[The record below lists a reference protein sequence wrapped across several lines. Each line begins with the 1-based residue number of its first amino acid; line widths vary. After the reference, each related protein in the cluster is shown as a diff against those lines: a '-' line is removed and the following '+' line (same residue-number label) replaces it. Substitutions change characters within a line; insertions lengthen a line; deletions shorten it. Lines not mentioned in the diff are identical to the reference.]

1 MNCRFLF
8 FFFFSSRRRHTRFDC
23 DWSSDVCSSDLD
35 RAGQFPAVP
44 VAGPAGRR
52 GAERPGDPG
61 AGHARSRLRHHRRD
75 RVRHRPQRPG
85 DRGSVGFAQRRD
97 AGAGHQPAAH
107 GARRR
112 PAGQG
117 RASGCEMTRRLVAFG
132 LAALLL
138 GGCMVGPDYVKPSAP
153 STAAYKESNGWKV
166 AQPSDHL
173 PRGAWWDLFADPDLR
188 ALEQEVATANQ
199 DLKIAEARLREARA
213 AVRFNRA
220 GLFPTISTSLGASSV
235 RESSNQPFL
244 TSGFQPGHSGDFLWS
259 LDLSY
264 EVDLWGRVRRTVAS
278 ARHEA
283 QATAADLE
291 TAQLSLQA
299 ELAIDYF
306 ELRAADA
313 QQQLLNET
321 VKAFEDALRLTENR
335 FRGGAAPQ
343 SDVAQAQT
351 QLDTTRVQATDIA
364 AQRAQFEHAIAVLIG
379 KPPASFSLPRRPL
392 DHRPPDIPA
401 GLPSQLLERRP
412 DIAAAER
419 RVAEANEQIGIARA
433 AYYPTVMLNASV
445 GFEGS
450 TFGNFLNGSSLL
462 WAVGTSITQTIF
474 DGGRRRA
481 TSEAARAAYDATVA
495 SYRQTTLTAFQQV
508 EDNLA
513 ALRILEQE
521 AQQQR
526 RAVESARESLQLF
539 TNRYRGGV
547 DNYLQVITAQTVALA
562 NQRNEID
569 ILRRRMD
576 ASVLLVKAIGGGWDV
591 AALPKD

>member
-1 MNCRFLF
+1 M
-8 FFFFSSRRRHTRFDC
+8 S
-23 DWSSDVCSSDLD
+23 
-35 RAGQFPAVP
+35 
-44 VAGPAGRR
+44 
-52 GAERPGDPG
+52 
-61 AGHARSRLRHHRRD
+61 
-75 RVRHRPQRPG
+75 
-85 DRGSVGFAQRRD
+85 
-97 AGAGHQPAAH
+97 
-107 GARRR
+107 
-112 PAGQG
+112 G
-117 RASGCEMTRRLVAFG
+117 RAAAFVG

-153 STAAYKESNGWKV
+153 STPAYKETGGWKV

-173 PRGAWWDLFADPDLR
+173 PRGPWWEMFGDPDLH
-188 ALEQEVATANQ
+188 ALEAEVISANQ
-199 DLKIAEARLREARA
+199 DLKVAEARLREARA

-220 GLFPTISTSLGASSV
+220 ALFPTISAGLGASSI
-235 RESSNQPFL
+235 RDSANRPFL
-244 TSGFQPGHSGDFLWS
+244 SSGTATGSSGDFLLS
-259 LDLSY
+259 IDMSY
-264 EVDLWGRVRRTVAS
+264 EVDLWGRVRRTVAA

-291 TAQLSLQA
+291 TARLSLQA

-313 QQQLLNET
+313 QQQLLDET
-321 VKAFEDALRLTENR
+321 VKAFEAALRLTTNR
-335 FRGGAAPQ
+335 FQGGAAPKA
-343 SDVAQAQT
+343 DVAQAQT

-364 AQRAQFEHAIAVLIG
+364 VQRAQFEHAIAILIG
-379 KPPASFSLPRRPL
+379 KPPAAFSLPPRPL
-392 DHRPPDIPA
+392 DSRPPDIPV
-401 GLPSQLLERRP
+401 GVPSQLLERRP

-419 RVAEANEQIGIARA
+419 RVAAANEQIGIARA

-450 TFGNFLNGSSLL
+450 TFGNFFNGSSLL

-481 TSEAARAAYDATVA
+481 TSDAARASYDATVA
-495 SYRQTTLTAFQQV
+495 SYRQATLSAFQQV

-526 RAVESARESLQLF
+526 KAVESAQESLQLF

-547 DNYLQVITAQTVALA
+547 DNYLQVITAQTVALT

-569 ILRRRMD
+569 ILRRRIG
-576 ASVLLVKAIGGGWDV
+576 ASVLLVKALGGGWSV
-591 AALPKD
+591 AELPPPQ